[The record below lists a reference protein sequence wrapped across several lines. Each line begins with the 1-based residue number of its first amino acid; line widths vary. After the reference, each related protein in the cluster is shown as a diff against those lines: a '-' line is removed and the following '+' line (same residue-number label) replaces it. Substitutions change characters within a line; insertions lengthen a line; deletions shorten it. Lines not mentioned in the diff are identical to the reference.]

1 MLSALRRDRRGVAAT
16 EFAVLAPVM
25 ILLITATVEAA
36 HIQMVQTSLEGAVA
50 TAARESVARMSLSD
64 DERDTLMRERIST
77 LMSSIPVAS
86 GRSLEIS
93 TQAYRTMGSAY
104 PEAFEDANGNEVYD
118 EGELFTDRNHNG
130 VRDVATPVAG
140 KMGDVGDVVAYQVTY
155 PVALYFP
162 FLSPIFGET
171 RDITTA
177 TVARNEPERSG
188 SGPPP

>member
-1 MLSALRRDRRGVAAT
+1 MRSYCG
-16 EFAVLAPVM
+16 
-25 ILLITATVEAA
+25 
-36 HIQMVQTSLEGAVA
+36 
-50 TAARESVARMSLSD
+50 SD
-64 DERDTLMRERIST
+64 
-77 LMSSIPVAS
+77 
-86 GRSLEIS
+86 
-93 TQAYRTMGSAY
+93 
-104 PEAFEDANGNEVYD
+104 
-118 EGELFTDRNHNG
+118 HNG